1 MFIEKLPPLSSTRV
15 DRCRVAWPR
24 TRFNYMSCSVVCNS
38 REQRKRRERE
48 RESDGERY
56 WRIRKWV
63 LAHVHVRALRSAVRV
78 PYIRARRERI
88 SRSSRHTTI
97 SPRFI
102 PEKALIKGATVRPVS
117 VAMKAAAGSPHEIA
131 ISRGRGLFLV
141 LYHDRVV
148 LGERTTKILQNFKI
162 FNAYV
167 YQEDI

>member
-1 MFIEKLPPLSSTRV
+1 MDNPRNHGASNVCLLRDPPLSSTRV
-15 DRCRVAWPR
+15 DGCRVAWPR

-38 REQRKRRERE
+38 REQRRGRER
-48 RESDGERY
+48 DGERY

-63 LAHVHVRALRSAVRV
+63 LAHVHVRVLRSAVRV

-141 LYHDRVV
+141 SYHDRVV
-148 LGERTTKILQNFKI
+148 LEEGKIL
-162 FNAYV
+162 
-167 YQEDI
+167 